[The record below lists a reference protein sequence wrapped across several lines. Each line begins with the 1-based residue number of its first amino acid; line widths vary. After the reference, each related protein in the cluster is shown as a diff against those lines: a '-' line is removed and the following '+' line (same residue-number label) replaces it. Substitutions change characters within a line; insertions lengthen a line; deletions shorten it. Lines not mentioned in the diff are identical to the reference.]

1 MLVLTA
7 NIKRDL
13 LAPYSIN
20 LHVALKKKKKSHF
33 SSDPLINYHMHVSRF
48 VLLTITFFFG
58 TLVSIPVSRLIGD

>member
-20 LHVALKKKKKSHF
+20 LHVPLKKKKSHF